1 MCGIVGGVSRN
12 KSIVPFLLQ
21 GLSALEYRGYDSA
34 GIAVQ
39 AKDTVLRRRT
49 VGRVAELERQSEDLV
64 GDDLQCGIGHTRWAT
79 HGVPSERNAH
89 PHVSNSVDH
98 QVAVVHNGI
107 IENHEPL
114 REFLQEAGYSFTSDT
129 DTEVIAHLIHLHLK
143 KTKNLR
149 QAFQQAMKQLH
160 GLFAIAV
167 VEGAHPDIIYA
178 TRQGA
183 PLLLGIAPEGN
194 FLASDVSALL
204 AETNHVV
211 YLEDG
216 DVAVLERDRWHV
228 ESLGGT
234 ILKRH
239 ITLSELDATSVSLGE
254 YQHYMQKEIFE
265 QPDALVDTMAMAAT
279 PAAFGGALFG
289 PEGAAALARAKNVL
303 ILACGTSFHSG
314 LVARHWIE
322 GIAKVPC
329 TVEVASEFRY
339 REPAIPEGTLVIVIS
354 QSGETADTRAAL
366 EFAQEKGLKDCL
378 AICNVPESALTR
390 MVNLKFLTRAGP
402 EVGVAST
409 KAFTTQMVALYLF
422 SLSLATVK
430 GALSEEALK
439 EKIHN
444 LRDVPRIVSETLR
457 TVEEPLRRWAKILA
471 TRTSAMFLGRGTL
484 HAIALEGSLKLKE
497 ITYIHAEAYSAGEL
511 KHGPLALIDETMP
524 VVINV
529 AKDSLLDK
537 VKSNIEEVLARK
549 GEVFVIA
556 DPECELA
563 SRHGMHV
570 LELPFA
576 AVPELAGLPHV
587 VVHQL
592 LAYFTA
598 IERGTDIDK
607 PRNLAKSVTVE

>member
-1 MCGIVGGVSRN
+1 MCGIVGGISRN

-49 VGRVAELERQSEDLV
+49 VGRVAELEKQAEDLV
-64 GDDLQCGIGHTRWAT
+64 QQELHCGIGHTRWAT

-89 PHVSNSVDH
+89 PHISNSTEH

-107 IENHEPL
+107 IENHETL
-114 REFLQEAGYSFTSDT
+114 RVALLERGYQFTSDT
-129 DTEVIAHLIHLHLK
+129 DTEVIAHLVHWHLK
-143 KTKNLR
+143 ASSNLR
-149 QAFQQAMKQLH
+149 QAFQRTVKELH

-167 VEGAHPDIIYA
+167 VEGAHPDVIYA

-183 PLLLGIAPEGN
+183 PLLLGIADSGLY
-194 FLASDVSALL
+194 LASDVSALL
-204 AETNHVV
+204 SETNRVV

-216 DVAVLERDRWHV
+216 DVAVLQENAWHI
-228 ESLGGT
+228 ESVGGT
-234 ILKRH
+234 ALKRNV
-239 ITLSELDATSVSLGE
+239 TLSELDATSVSLGA
-254 YQHYMQKEIFE
+254 YQHYMQKEIYE
-265 QPDALVDTMAMAAT
+265 QPDALADTMAMAAS
-279 PAAFGGALFG
+279 PAAFNGMLFG
-289 PEGAAALARAKNVL
+289 PEGHAALTRAKHVL
-303 ILACGTSFHSG
+303 ILACGTSYHSG

-322 GIAKVPC
+322 GISRVPC

-339 REPAIPEGTLVIVIS
+339 RNPAIPEGTLVIVIS

-366 EFAQEKGLKDCL
+366 EFAQAQGLQDCL

-390 MVNLKFLTRAGP
+390 MVNLKFLTRAGH
-402 EVGVAST
+402 EIGVAST

-422 SLSLATVK
+422 ALSLAHVK
-430 GALSEEALK
+430 GTLTEDALRGR
-439 EKIHN
+439 IHQ
-444 LRDVPRIVSETLR
+444 LRDTPRIVAETLQA
-457 TVEEPLRRWAKILA
+457 VNGPVRRWAKLLA
-471 TRTSAMFLGRGTL
+471 GKTSAMYLGRGTL
-484 HAIALEGSLKLKE
+484 HAIAMEGALKLKE

-524 VVINV
+524 VLFNV
-529 AKDSLLDK
+529 AKDELLDK

-556 DPECELA
+556 DPECEL
-563 SRHGMHV
+563 SSKQGLHV
-570 LELPFA
+570 MELPYA
-576 AVPELAGLPHV
+576 ATPELAGLPHV

-592 LAYFTA
+592 LSYYTA
-598 IERGTDIDK
+598 LERGTDIDK